1 MADVMTPEPM
11 YGSYQVQGYQARDFG
26 AKILV
31 QQGASVSSEQQKTS
45 WLTRYCIE
53 EIQDSHIC
61 RWLLL
66 ARP

>member
-31 QQGASVSSEQQKTS
+31 QQGASVSSEYGGENKKY
-45 WLTRYCIE
+45 RGDERRERRNC
-53 EIQDSHIC
+53 
-61 RWLLL
+61 
-66 ARP
+66 